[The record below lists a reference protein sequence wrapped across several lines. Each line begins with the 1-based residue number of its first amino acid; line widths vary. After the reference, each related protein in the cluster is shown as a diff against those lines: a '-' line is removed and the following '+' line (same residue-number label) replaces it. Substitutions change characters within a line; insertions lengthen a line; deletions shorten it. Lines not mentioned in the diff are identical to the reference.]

1 VTTDELPE
9 WAQKFLHRI
18 KRLEDVVNAEHTPA
32 IDELDDKVEEHDRT
46 LKHLISEQTVIKLIL
61 GGVDKKLDRV
71 LAAVEKDC
79 ECE

>member
-1 VTTDELPE
+1 MTTDELPE
-9 WAQKFLHRI
+9 WAQKFLQRI
-18 KRLEDVVNAEHTPA
+18 KRLEEVVNAEHTPA
-32 IDELDDKVEEHDRT
+32 IDDLEDAVEAHT
-46 LKHLISEQTVIKLIL
+46 QSLKHLLSEQTVIKLIL